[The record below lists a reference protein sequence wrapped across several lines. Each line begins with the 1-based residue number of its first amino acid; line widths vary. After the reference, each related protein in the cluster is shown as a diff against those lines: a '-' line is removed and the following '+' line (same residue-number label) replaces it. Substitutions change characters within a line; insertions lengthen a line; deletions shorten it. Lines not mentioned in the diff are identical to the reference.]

1 MATSTE
7 RTVIHLEKDGQH
19 YYFGSLASVFDHFTN
34 DELGIGYGAL
44 RNYGITS
51 DKPYINSKCIIRK
64 GVLLQKAG
72 GRGKKPTQSE

>member
-19 YYFGSLASVFDHFTN
+19 YYFGSIANIFEHFTAE
-34 DELGIGYGAL
+34 ELGIGYGSL
-44 RNYGITS
+44 RNYGLAA
-51 DKPYINSKCIIRK
+51 DKPYSNSKCTIRK

-72 GRGKKPTQSE
+72 GRGRKKES